1 MPTTYQKKITGRV
14 HVEKLNCKLPY
25 QDKQFVQYPSRKT
38 RVATSFWLR
47 LFASAGGGQ
56 WAKDPSPREMPGLV
70 MHKSILSQRVVLLSG
85 ESRQST
91 SQQNFL
97 RGLCGLSKGLWQ
109 THSSMADY
117 ERDRKAKAAAK
128 GKPKAKPKPKN

>member
-1 MPTTYQKKITGRV
+1 
-14 HVEKLNCKLPY
+14 
-25 QDKQFVQYPSRKT
+25 
-38 RVATSFWLR
+38 
-47 LFASAGGGQ
+47 
-56 WAKDPSPREMPGLV
+56 
-70 MHKSILSQRVVLLSG
+70 MHKGILSQRVVLLSG

-128 GKPKAKPKPKN
+128 SKPRAKPKAKARGRPPQPKFVQLQLESNDWLWKLFQSIRAQDGTGVGVDRHAA